1 MRHEHYA
8 DTAPADATAVDTA
21 AADAAAA
28 MTASEAPITSE
39 EAIHKLNTLVY
50 ELAEMNKQL
59 SIDMLML
66 RREAD
71 ADLAI
76 ISALILTHPDA
87 ENLTRAWGQFT
98 SVTRAE
104 SLIFSA
110 RHPRGAHEYVQLAGK
125 AFEGRIRY
133 WRCVLDARTGL
144 DQDA

>member
-1 MRHEHYA
+1 MRQEPYA
-8 DTAPADATAVDTA
+8 DTAAVDAA
-21 AADAAAA
+21 AADAAAVD
-28 MTASEAPITSE
+28 TAPVMAAPEAPITPE
-39 EAIHKLNTLVY
+39 AAIHKLNVLVC

-59 SIDMLML
+59 SIDLLML

-87 ENLTRAWGQFT
+87 ESLTRAWEQFT

-110 RHPRGAHEYVQLAGK
+110 RHSRSANEYVQLAGK
-125 AFEGRIRY
+125 TFEGRNHY

>member
-1 MRHEHYA
+1 MRQANYA
-8 DTAPADATAVDTA
+8 DAAAVDTA
-21 AADAAAA
+21 APEAAAA
-28 MTASEAPITSE
+28 TTMLEAPMTPE
-39 EAIHKLNTLVY
+39 AAIHKLNTLVC

-59 SIDMLML
+59 SIDILML

-87 ENLTRAWGQFT
+87 ENLTRAWEQFT

-110 RHPRGAHEYVQLAGK
+110 RHSRGAHEFVQLAGK
-125 AFEGRIRY
+125 TFEGRIRY
-133 WRCVLDARTGL
+133 WRRVLDARAGL

>member
-1 MRHEHYA
+1 MRQEPY
-8 DTAPADATAVDTA
+8 
-21 AADAAAA
+21 ADAAAA
-28 MTASEAPITSE
+28 DTAPTVAVQEPPITPE
-39 EAIHKLNTLVY
+39 AAIHRLNILVC

-87 ENLTRAWGQFT
+87 KSLTRAWEQFT

-110 RHPRGAHEYVQLAGK
+110 RHPHGAHEYVQLAGK
-125 AFEGRIRY
+125 TFEGRIRY